1 MILTNM
7 FPGFS
12 TAICSNA
19 VLVGMLTDSS
29 DTLLFTLSGFLGHV
43 VTASKTVSCGI
54 TNRACVL
61 KELNYGWSSTTL

>member
-1 MILTNM
+1 MLTNM

-43 VTASKTVSCGI
+43 VTASSTVS
-54 TNRACVL
+54 
-61 KELNYGWSSTTL
+61 